1 MENIIAFLDR
11 HYLSFQIPVREK
23 MDVKNVLDAR
33 KLVLS
38 FLSDGDSSTS
48 FL

>member
-11 HYLSFQIPVREK
+11 HNLSFQIPVPAK
-23 MDVKNVLDAR
+23 MDVKNVLAAR
-33 KLVLS
+33 KLLS